1 MDLRLPCLWPP
12 TPLSSLTARETS
24 PSSSC
29 IKEVTF
35 ISYVHKHFTRSPL
48 IRLPETARPPEL
60 PGALHHGRLGRRGVA
75 RQQRR
80 VRRHRRRSQR
90 GGRRCRPE
98 QRGGVWRRRPLH
110 GFCKK
115 LRAGFHLVP
124 TTFHWHRYAC
134 WPMQNED
141 IIQVNMYLLSVPV
154 FTLFLGETSGLGRRG
169 AKGDCGV
176 AAAAF

>member
-1 MDLRLPCLWPP
+1 MDLRLPCLSPP

-35 ISYVHKHFTRSPL
+35 ISYIHKHFTRSPL

-80 VRRHRRRSQR
+80 VRRHRGRSQR
-90 GGRRCRPE
+90 GGRRCRPQ
-98 QRGGVWRRRPLH
+98 QRRGIWRRRPQH

-115 LRAGFHLVP
+115 VACWFPPCSNHIPLA
-124 TTFHWHRYAC
+124 YAC
-134 WPMQNED
+134 LPMQNED

-176 AAAAF
+176 AVAF

>member
-1 MDLRLPCLWPP
+1 MSLASDPALVFDRSRDLSKLLLYQRGNIHILYPQ
-12 TPLSSLTARETS
+12 TFYPL
-24 PSSSC
+24 
-29 IKEVTF
+29 
-35 ISYVHKHFTRSPL
+35 PL

-60 PGALHHGRLGRRGVA
+60 PGALHHGRLGRRGVP

-80 VRRHRRRSQR
+80 VRRHRGRSQR
-90 GGRRCRPE
+90 GGRRCRPQ
-98 QRGGVWRRRPLH
+98 QRGGIWRRRPQH

-124 TTFHWHRYAC
+124 NHIPLAYAC
-134 WPMQNED
+134 LPMQNED
-141 IIQVNMYLLSVPV
+141 IIQFNMYLLSVPV
-154 FTLFLGETSGLGRRG
+154 LTLFLGETSGLGRRG